1 MSEKEFDR
9 GKCFTFFASYRKQG
23 ERIKEILGPKKALEY
38 YEAVIDYG
46 LYAKPIDKEL
56 LLYVGDTL
64 LETIDSSQEKRSR
77 AFGENMTVTLS
88 ILELKRDH
96 PEYSQN
102 QIAQELKTSKG
113 KVNKVLTKYRDG
125 GYADFVDFN
134 LLINEIEYDPTGQ
147 VIWPSGSGTGTN
159 YNTNNNYN
167 NNNNSTDRYR
177 DHQRDRLDG
186 LVAGSLVEVAGAPD
200 VVASAPN
207 SADAA
212 RLRLPD
218 DLPED
223 IRNIKFE
230 ARIDDKSMLEVMDRD
245 YRDYLDDGWETHED
259 IRDKL
264 IEKFT
269 TGFYC
274 GDKDKVTAY
283 AEFLMEHYKI

>member
-23 ERIKEILGPKKALEY
+23 ERIKEILGPEKALEY

-56 LLYVGDTL
+56 LLYIGDTL

-77 AFGENMTVTLS
+77 AFGENMTVTRS
-88 ILELKRDH
+88 ILETVRDH

-102 QIAQELKTSKG
+102 QVAQELQISKG
-113 KVNKVLTKYRDG
+113 KVNKVLTKYRAG
-125 GYADFVDFN
+125 GYADEVDFN
-134 LLINEIEYDPTGQ
+134 LTINKIEYDPTGQ

-167 NNNNSTDRYR
+167 NNSTDRYR
-177 DHQRDRLDG
+177 DHKRDRLDG
-186 LVAGSLVEVAGAPD
+186 LVTGSLVEVAGAPED
-200 VVASAPN
+200 VASAPN

-223 IRNIKFE
+223 IKNMKFE
-230 ARIDDKSMLEVMDRD
+230 AKINNKSMLEMMDRY
-245 YRDYLDDGWETHED
+245 YREYLDDGEAHED
-259 IRDKL
+259 IKDKL
-264 IEKFT
+264 IKKFT

-274 GDKDKVTAY
+274 GDKNKVTAY

>member
-23 ERIKEILGPKKALEY
+23 ERIKEILGPEKALEY

-46 LYAKPIDKEL
+46 LYAKPIDQEL
-56 LLYVGDTL
+56 LLYIGDTL

-77 AFGENMTVTLS
+77 AFGENMTVTRS
-88 ILELKRDH
+88 ILETVRDH

-102 QIAQELKTSKG
+102 QVAQELQISKG
-113 KVNKVLTKYRDG
+113 KVNKVLTKYRAG
-125 GYADFVDFN
+125 GYADDVDFN
-134 LLINEIEYDPTGQ
+134 LVINKVEYAPDGT
-147 VIWPSGSGTGTN
+147 VVSGTGTN

-186 LVAGSLVEVAGAPD
+186 LVTGSLVEVAGAPN

-230 ARIDDKSMLEVMDRD
+230 AKIDDKSMLEVMDRD
-245 YRDYLDDGWETHED
+245 YRDYLDDYWDTHDD

-274 GDKDKVTAY
+274 GNKDKVTRY
-283 AEFLMEHYKI
+283 AEFLMNHYNTKRN